1 MLTECAIPRFV
12 LHSLNP
18 LHGCVMFITEIAEEI
33 RVYGFIPRTKEDIK
47 VETDGVLHMVYTS
60 VRRVLSF

>member
-1 MLTECAIPRFV
+1 
-12 LHSLNP
+12 
-18 LHGCVMFITEIAEEI
+18 MFITEIAEEI